1 MNTDTQSDD
10 KTIRLLGGLYISLAY
25 AMPDTNNQVA
35 HDILMGFAD
44 NRDLRPEDRRAY
56 RLIALTSGRQDIV
69 EEDEQIDEPRRFEVI
84 TGGAA

>member
-35 HDILMGFAD
+35 HDILTLPTIGIFAP
-44 NRDLRPEDRRAY
+44 RIAA
-56 RLIALTSGRQDIV
+56 LIV
-69 EEDEQIDEPRRFEVI
+69 
-84 TGGAA
+84 